1 MTSNHLLKRSLIN
14 RLNKLSNKRKNQ
26 EGFTLIEILTVVII
40 VGILSALVIPAMLNQ
55 QATARV
61 NAANDAAM
69 NAARACAQ
77 LQVTNRQSDFIL
89 PDNVSGGTDGTVAT
103 DNVACLAEGN
113 TVVFATTTPAT
124 LNIDQAAKATITT
137 AGEVSLTQCAQK
149 TGVWA
154 PTNAPYCNN

>member
-40 VGILSALVIPAMLNQ
+40 LGILSALVIPAMLNQ

-69 NAARACAQ
+69 NVARACAQ
-77 LQVTNRQSDFIL
+77 LQVTGRQAEFVM
-89 PDNVSGGTDGTVAT
+89 PTDGAATQPICLLLVKQQALVA
-103 DNVACLAEGN
+103 
-113 TVVFATTTPAT
+113 
-124 LNIDQAAKATITT
+124 QQKAHR
-137 AGEVSLTQCAQK
+137 
-149 TGVWA
+149 
-154 PTNAPYCNN
+154 

>member
-40 VGILSALVIPAMLNQ
+40 LGILSALVIPAMLNQ

-69 NAARACAQ
+69 NVARACAQ
-77 LQVTNRQSDFIL
+77 LQVTGRQAEFVMPVDDAGNAL
-89 PDNVSGGTDGTVAT
+89 LTGTCT
-103 DNVACLAEGN
+103 AEG
-113 TVVFATTTPAT
+113 TATTFTSGTTDIGVTQPA
-124 LNIDQAAKATITT
+124 ISSIT
-137 AGEVSLTQCAQK
+137 ADGQVSITQCAQN
-149 TGVWA
+149 TAWA
-154 PTNAPYCNN
+154 PINDPYCNSET